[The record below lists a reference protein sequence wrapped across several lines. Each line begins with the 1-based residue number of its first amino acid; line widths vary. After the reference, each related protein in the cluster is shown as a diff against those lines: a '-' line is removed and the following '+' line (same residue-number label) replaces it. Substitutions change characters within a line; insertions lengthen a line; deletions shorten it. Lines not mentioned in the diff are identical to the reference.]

1 MLKIKNLHVSAGEK
15 KILKG
20 LSLEVQKGVIHAIM
34 GPNGSGKSTL
44 ASVLMGHPAY
54 AVVSGE
60 IRYLGEDLLKMS
72 VDERAHKG
80 IFLSFQ
86 YPAEI
91 AGVAVSQFLRVAQR
105 EVARGNNER
114 PLSLMSFKKIIKDEA
129 VALGM
134 NEGMLERSLNEG
146 FSGGEKKRNEI
157 LQMAV
162 LKPKLVI
169 LDEVDSGLD
178 VDALRTVAMR
188 VKRYKEENPES
199 SVMIITHYMRI
210 LKYLEP
216 DVVSVIMDGQVVKSG
231 DRMLSE
237 KIEHGGYETLER
249 EGRSV

>member
-1 MLKIKNLHVSAGEK
+1 MLSIKDLRVKVGEK
-15 KILKG
+15 EILRG
-20 LSLEVQKGVIHAIM
+20 LSLEVQKGVVHAIM

-54 AVVSGE
+54 EVVSGE
-60 IRYLGEDLLKMS
+60 IDYLGEDLLSMG

-91 AGVAVSQFLRVAQR
+91 PGVAVSQFLRMAQR
-105 EVARGNNER
+105 EIARGNGDK
-114 PLSLMSFKKIIKDEA
+114 PLSLMNFRRILKEEA
-129 VALGM
+129 ADLGM

-162 LKPKLVI
+162 LNPKLVI

-178 VDALRTVAMR
+178 VDALKTVAMR
-188 VKRYKEENPES
+188 VKRYKEENPAS
-199 SVMIITHYMRI
+199 SVLIITHYMRI

-216 DVVSVIMDGQVVKSG
+216 DVVSVVMGGQVVKSG
-231 DRMLSE
+231 DRTLSE
-237 KIEHGGYETLER
+237 KIEHGGYETLEL
-249 EGRSV
+249 GV